1 MAMRIGVQF
10 QTHGVAA
17 GHFREAT
24 EEVITL
30 GVDSVFLWDHLVPF
44 TGTAADSAWESW
56 SLLGSL
62 GPSVRGTDV
71 MLGILVSPLTFR
83 RPAILARAAATVAA
97 LGNGRF
103 ILGVGVGGFEHDDVL
118 TETEMTTAERI
129 IRFRSG
135 LRRVVEEV
143 RRQEELHGVDIRVW
157 VGGDG
162 PRVSIPAAVAMAD
175 GWSGF
180 GPPDRF
186 SRAMDVLTRRR
197 EETQPGIDDGSSRS
211 QRHDANDFEC
221 SVLLTPLDEPMDLGA
236 YRAARHVVRSLRPEP
251 DGTFDLTP
259 IVTLLTQRAN
269 LARDEQQ

>member
-10 QTHGVAA
+10 QTHGVNPAR
-17 GHFREAT
+17 FREAT
-24 EEVITL
+24 EQAISL

-62 GPSVRGTDV
+62 GQSVRGTAV
-71 MLGILVSPLTFR
+71 TLGILVSPLTFR

-118 TETEMTTAERI
+118 AETEMTNAERI
-129 IRFRSG
+129 ARFRNG
-135 LRRVVEEV
+135 LQRVVDEV
-143 RRQEELHGVDIRVW
+143 RRQEDLHGVDIRVW

-180 GPPDRF
+180 GPPERF
-186 SRAMDVLTRRR
+186 ARGVDVLVRRQQ
-197 EETQPGIDDGSSRS
+197 ET
-211 QRHDANDFEC
+211 RHDIDGVSSTIRGAGRAAFER
-221 SVLLTPLDEPMDLGA
+221 SVLLTPLDEPMNLGA
-236 YRAARHVVRSLRPEP
+236 YRAADHVVRSLRPEP
-251 DGTFDLTP
+251 DGSFDLTP
-259 IVTLLTQRAN
+259 IGALVTQRAN
-269 LARDEQQ
+269 LARDEHR